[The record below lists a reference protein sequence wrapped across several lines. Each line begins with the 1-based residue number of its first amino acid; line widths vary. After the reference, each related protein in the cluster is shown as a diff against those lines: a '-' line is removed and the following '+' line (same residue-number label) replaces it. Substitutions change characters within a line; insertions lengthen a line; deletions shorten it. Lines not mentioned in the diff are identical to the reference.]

1 MAQDAVTRAAC
12 YIRVSTEEQTEYSPD
27 AQQRALV
34 SYARQHQMTVAPEH
48 IYLDAGLSGRRAET
62 RPAFMAMIAAAKSRP
77 APFDCILVHRFD
89 RFARSREDSIVYKSA
104 APPPVRHSRHP
115 ASQSIWKTTR

>member
-1 MAQDAVTRAAC
+1 MAQDAATRAAC

-34 SYARQHQMTVAPEH
+34 RYAQQHHMTVAPEH

-89 RFARSREDSIVYKSA
+89 RFARRTASFTNPCSA
-104 APPPVRHSRHP
+104 ASAAFRSS